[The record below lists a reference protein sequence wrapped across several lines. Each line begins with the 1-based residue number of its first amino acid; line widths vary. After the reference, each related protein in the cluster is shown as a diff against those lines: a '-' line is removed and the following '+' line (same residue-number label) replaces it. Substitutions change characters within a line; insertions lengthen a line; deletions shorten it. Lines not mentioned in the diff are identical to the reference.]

1 MMKKHFVWFLAAF
14 VLLAVSTIASRADQ
28 FSDIENSPY
37 TYWVPP
43 APGYVNAPPPPY
55 YYGGPPPPGYYGPAP
70 GPVIVVPPPRFFFGF
85 HFH

>member
-1 MMKKHFVWFLAAF
+1 MMKKHFVWLLAAF
-14 VLLAVSTIASRADQ
+14 VLLALSTVASRADQ

-43 APGYVNAPPPPY
+43 APGYVNAPAPY
-55 YYGGPPPPGYYGPAP
+55 YYGGPPPPGYYGPGP